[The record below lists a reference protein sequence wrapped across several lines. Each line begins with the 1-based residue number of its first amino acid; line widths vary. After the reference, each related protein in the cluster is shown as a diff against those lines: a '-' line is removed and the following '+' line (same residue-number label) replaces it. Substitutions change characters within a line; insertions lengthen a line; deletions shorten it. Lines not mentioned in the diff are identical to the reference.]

1 MQYIQLT
8 PQVAAQVPTPDSG
21 SLNFFLDIANNYI
34 NIKTDNNEVISS
46 PTFYITGGTYSNSE
60 LTLTDS
66 NGETITVTGFTGT
79 IITGGTYS
87 NSELILT
94 DNNGETITITGITS
108 GGQSVISVTDS
119 ELYDKIINNELIPS
133 TVYKITGFNKN
144 MPIGGLENP
153 NGALPVVL
161 YDDGTDSGVTIYM
174 KALTTNTLSSSGWG
188 EFYNPKYIYTYN
200 EAFNPLTVSSRPYV
214 TFRDSYNNRVGNG
227 ILNDILNDRFN
238 ILHSLETDN
247 YYLINFLSWT
257 QGGNGGGFS
266 YTRQLITPEMD
277 EPIITF
283 TKTNYGDEVDI
294 IEEGILEIT
303 RGVNGVIYNT
313 TLESSANSSVSPEG
327 TEWSRNGMSTYNNT
341 DGTGLYG
348 IWDGDNP
355 DPLEVPEYTVDQ
367 VVFWG
372 GYAWKNLTGNVG
384 TAENVI
390 TLNSDDWEKLPY
402 SNTTYYESVI
412 DEVKVDWNNRIVIGR
427 TNIENQITVEFNA
440 DQYWWWMGLYDNVQT
455 NPISVMGW
463 GLYSKITPEQLDG
476 EFYGISNL
484 RIINSNCETVNFKGA
499 GLLNIDMGSSFFNN
513 NYIGKGCYVDE
524 IIIRTFG
531 YIQNNALT
539 DFVYIYN
546 NTLENGGIQFNTLT
560 NNTYINSNTLDNG
573 YIQFNTLDN
582 SYINSNTLDNS
593 YIQSNT
599 LDNSSIQ
606 SNTLDNSSI
615 QSNTLD
621 NSSIQSNTLDN
632 SYVNNNTLD
641 NNSSIQSNTLTNN
654 SYIRINT
661 LDNNSYIQSNTL
673 TNISFIQINTLDNNS
688 YIQSN
693 TLTDSFFSF
702 NSSGTLT
709 SKTLQKIYAR
719 NVTLNENI
727 SAATDIF
734 LNVEKNIYTR
744 LDGTKR
750 LSYFNNSDVPTIVN
764 VNA

>member
-1 MQYIQLT
+1 MSLITRQGKGSKLTIQEMDGNLGYLEELS
-8 PQVAAQVPTPDSG
+8 SG
-21 SLNFFLDIANNYI
+21 ILITYEEIQTL
-34 NIKTDNNEVISS
+34 IS
-46 PTFYITGGTYSNSE
+46 
-60 LTLTDS
+60 
-66 NGETITVTGFTGT
+66 
-79 IITGGTYS
+79 
-87 NSELILT
+87 
-94 DNNGETITITGITS
+94 
-108 GGQSVISVTDS
+108 
-119 ELYDKIINNELIPS
+119 NNELSPGAI
-133 TVYKITGFNKN
+133 YKITGFNKN
-144 MPIGGLENP
+144 MPEGGLENP
-153 NGALPVVL
+153 NGALPETL

-174 KALTTNTLSSSGWG
+174 KALTTNTLLSSGWG
-188 EFYNPKYIYTYN
+188 EFYNPKYMYTYN

-227 ILNDILNDRFN
+227 ILNDILNGRFN

-257 QGGNGGGFS
+257 QNNNGGGFS

-283 TKTNYGDEVDI
+283 TKTDNGDEVDI

-313 TLESSANSSVSPEG
+313 TLESSANNNVSPEG
-327 TEWSRNGMSTYNNT
+327 TEWSRNEMSKYNNT

-372 GYAWKNLTGNVG
+372 GYAWKNLIGNVG

-412 DEVKVDWNNRIVIGR
+412 DEVKVDWNNGIVIGR

-440 DQYWWWMGLYDNVQT
+440 DQYWWWMGLYDDIQT

-463 GLYSKITPEQLDG
+463 GLYSKITPEQLDND
-476 EFYGISNL
+476 FYGISNL

-499 GLLNIDMGSSFFNN
+499 GVLNIDMDSSYFNN
-513 NYIGKGCYVDE
+513 NYIGKGSYIDE
-524 IIIRTFG
+524 IIMRIFSSIYSNT
-531 YIQNNALT
+531 LT
-539 DFVYIYN
+539 SSSGIYGSTLTNSSINN
-546 NTLENGGIQFNTLT
+546 NTLTSSYFNRNTLT
-560 NNTYINSNTLDNG
+560 NNGFINSNTLTSSS
-573 YIQFNTLDN
+573 IQ
-582 SYINSNTLDNS
+582 SNTLTSSSIQSNTLTSSSIQSNTLTNNSSIQSNTWDNS
-593 YIQSNT
+593 FIQSNT

-606 SNTLDNSSI
+606 SNTLTNNSYI
-615 QSNTLD
+615 QSNTLNN
-621 NSSIQSNTLDN
+621 NSYIQRNTLD
-632 SYVNNNTLD
+632 
-641 NNSSIQSNTLTNN
+641 NSSIQSNTLTNN
-654 SYIRINT
+654 SYI
-661 LDNNSYIQSNTL
+661 YG
-673 TNISFIQINTLDNNS
+673 
-688 YIQSN
+688 N

-750 LSYFNNSDVPTIVN
+750 LSYFNNSDVATIVN

>member
-153 NGALPVVL
+153 NGFLPEVL

-188 EFYNPKYIYTYN
+188 EFYNPKYGDQTTY
-200 EAFNPLTVSSRPYV
+200 E
-214 TFRDSYNNRVGNG
+214 
-227 ILNDILNDRFN
+227 
-238 ILHSLETDN
+238 
-247 YYLINFLSWT
+247 
-257 QGGNGGGFS
+257 
-266 YTRQLITPEMD
+266 
-277 EPIITF
+277 
-283 TKTNYGDEVDI
+283 
-294 IEEGILEIT
+294 
-303 RGVNGVIYNT
+303 
-313 TLESSANSSVSPEG
+313 
-327 TEWSRNGMSTYNNT
+327 NT

-372 GYAWKNLTGNVG
+372 GYAWKNLIGNVG

-402 SNTTYYESVI
+402 SNTTYYELVI
-412 DEVKVDWNNRIVIGR
+412 DEVKVDWNNGIVIGR

-440 DQYWWWMGLYDNVQT
+440 DQYWWWMGLYREIQT

-463 GLYSKITPEQLDG
+463 GLYSKITPEQLDND
-476 EFYGISNL
+476 FYGISNL

-499 GLLNIDMGSSFFNN
+499 GVLNIDMDSSYFNN
-513 NYIGKGCYVDE
+513 NYIGKGSYIDE
-524 IIIRTFG
+524 IIMRIFSSIT
-531 YIQNNALT
+531 NNILT
-539 DFVYIYN
+539 SNSYIY
-546 NTLENGGIQFNTLT
+546 INTLT
-560 NNTYINSNTLDNG
+560 SGGIE
-573 YIQFNTLDN
+573 
-582 SYINSNTLDNS
+582 
-593 YIQSNT
+593 
-599 LDNSSIQ
+599 
-606 SNTLDNSSI
+606 
-615 QSNTLD
+615 
-621 NSSIQSNTLDN
+621 
-632 SYVNNNTLD
+632 
-641 NNSSIQSNTLTNN
+641 SNTLTNN
-654 SYIRINT
+654 SYIQFNTLTNSYIQFNTLTNSYVNYNTLDNGYINNST
-661 LDNNSYIQSNTL
+661 LDNNSSIYSNTL
-673 TNISFIQINTLDNNS
+673 TSSGIQFNTLDNS

-719 NVTLNENI
+719 DVTLNENI